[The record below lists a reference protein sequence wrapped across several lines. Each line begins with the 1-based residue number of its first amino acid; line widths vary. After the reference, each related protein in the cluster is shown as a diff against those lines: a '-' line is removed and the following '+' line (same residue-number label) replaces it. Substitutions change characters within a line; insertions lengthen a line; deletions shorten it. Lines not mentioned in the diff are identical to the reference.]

1 MQIKVTGRA
10 VVVRFIEAAMIKL
23 VSKYNPQA
31 LILKDEETKE
41 PIFGVEC
48 TKGSGSISAHG
59 VSFNDTAPDGSA
71 QVTFLVPND
80 VKDIKAWV
88 KDNFTTA
95 FARLEAIAPQI
106 VTAATA
112 AAGTEA
118 RIMEAIT
125 VE

>member
-23 VSKYNPQA
+23 VSKYEPQA
-31 LILKDEETKE
+31 LLLKNEDKE

-59 VSFNDTAPDGSA
+59 VSFNDVAADGTA
-71 QVTFLVPND
+71 QLTFMVPGD

-106 VTAATA
+106 IEAANR
-112 AAGTEA
+112 AAGVEA

-125 VE
+125 VD